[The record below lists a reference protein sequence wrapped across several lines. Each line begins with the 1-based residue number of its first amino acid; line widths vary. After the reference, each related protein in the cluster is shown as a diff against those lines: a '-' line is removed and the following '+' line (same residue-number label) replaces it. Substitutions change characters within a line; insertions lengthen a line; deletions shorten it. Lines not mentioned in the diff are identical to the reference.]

1 MTPLA
6 DFMTKAKLTD
16 AVLARQVGRDRTTIT
31 KLRRGQA
38 LPSLDL
44 ALKISS
50 LSKGAVPP
58 TAYPTPKKAKRLEAA
73 E

>member
-6 DFMTKAKLTD
+6 DFMSKAKLTD
-16 AVLARQVGRDRTTIT
+16 ADLARQVGRERTTIT
-31 KLRRGQA
+31 KLKNGQA

-44 ALKISS
+44 ALKIAAI
-50 LSKGAVPP
+50 SKGAVPP
-58 TAYPTPKKAKRLEAA
+58 TAYPTPKKAKRMEAA